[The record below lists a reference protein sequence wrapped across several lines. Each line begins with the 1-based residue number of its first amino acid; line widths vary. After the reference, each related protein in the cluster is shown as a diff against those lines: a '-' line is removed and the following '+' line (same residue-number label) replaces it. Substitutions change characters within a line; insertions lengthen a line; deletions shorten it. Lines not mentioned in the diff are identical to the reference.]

1 MDYNI
6 IDILMDSELFD
17 DVLFYNNYVGIRD
30 DDFVDLLIAYNEKAN
45 KLLFQATVDYL
56 CHSSPLNV
64 YLPSRNY
71 SSYYSKALLSMDSVI
86 INDEII
92 DALAYIQDYEVNN
105 KIIYMPDNPITHAK
119 IIVSDFIKYIS
130 KNRLLIS
137 NGSIQ
142 IIPSRAREYES
153 NKKRIVLT
161 NQADEHSLWD
171 LIPQNTINIYKKSM
185 DIKPI
190 KRVGQNGGDI
200 YFKELNRKTIAGE
213 LAVTISDCNS
223 PYVNGYIFSTARTY
237 KDEHGNIKIIENSRV
252 DSIPES
258 RTTYDN
264 WVAGVRNRTIRE
276 HFTNLS
282 LNLSLAKEINSSLG
296 YNCNFTNRILNNIN
310 KEGNIKR
317 KMLEVD
323 TPFLTGL
330 SSETIAKIKNDYGDS
345 FDAYKRVLRD
355 TAYKLQLT
363 TDKYHI
369 EMINKEFKE
378 RIYDDGI
385 RDIELAITSLR
396 KRSLSELV
404 IESGVAAV
412 GFIDIRFTMWGLIS
426 AGIGMTKTIKSI
438 KRDHETVKS
447 HPSYFLLKISKK

>member
-1 MDYNI
+1 
-6 IDILMDSELFD
+6 
-17 DVLFYNNYVGIRD
+17 
-30 DDFVDLLIAYNEKAN
+30 
-45 KLLFQATVDYL
+45 
-56 CHSSPLNV
+56 
-64 YLPSRNY
+64 
-71 SSYYSKALLSMDSVI
+71 MDSVI

-223 PYVNGYIFSTARTY
+223 PYVNGYIFSRARTY